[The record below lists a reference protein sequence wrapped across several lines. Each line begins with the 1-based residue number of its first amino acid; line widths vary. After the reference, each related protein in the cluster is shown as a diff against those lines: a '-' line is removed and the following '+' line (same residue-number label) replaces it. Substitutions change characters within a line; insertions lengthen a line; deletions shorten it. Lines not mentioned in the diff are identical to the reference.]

1 MDRGAWRA
9 TVHRVIKSQTQLS
22 DPTYTC
28 ALVHTHTHTH
38 THTHIA
44 SVSYILL
51 LTCMLQDLCHH
62 FSFQKTDI
70 SQAFINTSTFVFSIT
85 SPLPSLNIGLNLIC
99 LERYSLTVLSSLPF
113 ISPRVFPSSC
123 DC

>member
-9 TVHRVIKSQTQLS
+9 TIHRVTKSQTQLS
-22 DPTYTC
+22 DPHIHMC
-28 ALVHTHTHTH
+28 ARAHAHTHTHTH
-38 THTHIA
+38 TA
-44 SVSYILL
+44 SVFYFLL
-51 LTCMLQDLCHH
+51 LTCMPQDLCHH
-62 FSFQKTDI
+62 FRFQKTDI
-70 SQAFINTSTFVFSIT
+70 SQAFINTSTFVFCII

-99 LERYSLTVLSSLPF
+99 LEGYSLTVLSSLPF